1 MPFRNPIISLQSN
14 GYKSIVTWQKDPN
27 VTVTRPLP
35 EKRLVRK
42 IPDRASSISR
52 MEQENKAK
60 LRSSL
65 SRFYFP
71 FSPNKNRQDTL
82 KKAGLLASRKSAVLG
97 DGGSRKIM
105 KSYGVA
111 DAFTHSVY
119 GGKALNSEVRNTELE
134 TK

>member
-1 MPFRNPIISLQSN
+1 
-14 GYKSIVTWQKDPN
+14 
-27 VTVTRPLP
+27 
-35 EKRLVRK
+35 
-42 IPDRASSISR
+42 

-82 KKAGLLASRKSAVLG
+82 KKAGLLAARKSAVLG